1 MSIKKIVI
9 AQYQQIV
16 DRAGSSVEGF
26 TMPIEGWMRTVRK
39 ALAMSGAQLG
49 RRMGISRAQVSQMER
64 GEVSGGIT
72 IKTMHKA
79 AAALGCRFVY
89 AIVPEGSIEEVIETR
104 ARQKATAIVEKTNKH
119 MALEA
124 QTISESKIKFEID
137 RLQQEFLKDLPSSLW
152 NDK

>member
-16 DRAGSSVEGF
+16 DRAGSPVEGF
-26 TMPIEGWMRTVRK
+26 TMPKEGWMRTVRK

-72 IKTMHKA
+72 IKTMQKA

-104 ARQKATAIVEKTNKH
+104 ARRKATAIVERTNKH

-137 RLQQEFLKDLPSSLW
+137 RLQQEFLNDLPSSLW